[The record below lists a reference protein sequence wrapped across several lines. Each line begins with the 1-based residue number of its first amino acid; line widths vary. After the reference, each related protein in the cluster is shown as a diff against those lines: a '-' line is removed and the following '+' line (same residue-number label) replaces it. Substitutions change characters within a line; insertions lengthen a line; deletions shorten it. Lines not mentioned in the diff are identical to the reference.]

1 MAVTTPERTDRL
13 GKAAWP
19 PTRADKTRPAIPL
32 LQAGDHLSRAEFEH
46 RYASMPTIKK
56 AELIEGVVCMPSP
69 VHYLQHSRPHGTA
82 MAWLV
87 NYALATPG
95 TAWADNASLR
105 LDYENEVQPDA
116 ILFIDADHGG
126 TCRVSADD
134 FLQGPP
140 ELVVEVSGS
149 TVSFDMNTKLRVY
162 RRNGV
167 PEYLVLLAQEE
178 RAVWHVLTEGEYRV
192 MEPDEQGIL
201 RSQVFPG
208 LRLHPE
214 YFWAS
219 DLAGLMMVLNQGLA
233 SQEHDVFV
241 AALAAGGQS

>member
-1 MAVTTPERTDRL
+1 L
-13 GKAAWP
+13 GKAAWA

-32 LQAGDHLSRAEFEH
+32 LQTGDHLSRAEFER
-46 RYASMPTIKK
+46 RYAAMPTIKK
-56 AELIEGVVCMPSP
+56 AELIEGVVYMPSP

-95 TAWADNASLR
+95 AAWADNASLR

-116 ILFIDADHGG
+116 ILFIDSAHGG
-126 TCRVSADD
+126 TCRISADD
-134 FLQGPP
+134 YLQGPP
-140 ELVVEVSGS
+140 ELVIEVASS

-178 RAVWHVLTEGEYRV
+178 RAVWHVLTEGEYHV
-192 MEPDEQGIL
+192 MDPDEQGVL
-201 RSQVFPG
+201 CSQVFPG
-208 LRLHPE
+208 LWLHQE
-214 YFWAS
+214 HFWAGN
-219 DLAGLMMVLNQGLA
+219 LPGLMTVLNTGLA
-233 SQEHDVFV
+233 SPEHAAFV
-241 AALAAGGQS
+241 AELAATS